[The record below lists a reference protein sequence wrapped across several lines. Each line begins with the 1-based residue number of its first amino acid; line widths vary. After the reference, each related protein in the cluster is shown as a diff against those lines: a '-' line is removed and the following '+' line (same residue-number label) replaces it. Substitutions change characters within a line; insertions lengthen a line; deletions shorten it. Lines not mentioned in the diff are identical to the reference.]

1 MLVTCSSCL
10 TKYHLD
16 DSKISEKGAKVR
28 CSRCKHI
35 FYLAKPPDTKEEV
48 AEDFESF
55 AKYHEELIG
64 PDQRALGISL
74 QEEEKE
80 KEGEKKEEGGL
91 EGEEE
96 KFLFSEQPPEKKED
110 QIFSREYL
118 EEKGAEVKPSQI
130 KKRVGEKGKVWR
142 KRVRPSRSFALLFI
156 ITILVLGLF
165 YLWAEMRAGGKII
178 PYLEYPLKK
187 INQLWNE
194 IWGTEKEGLVVKNLA
209 GYEEKVG
216 EISLYVIEGKI
227 ENQSHETKKHIKV
240 KVVIFDQGRMKVTE
254 KEIFCGRTIDRAGL
268 RNLPSNFFAGEM
280 IIQPQTEQERVT
292 PSGATVPFMILFK
305 DLPAQAKEFKV
316 EIVEAPSL

>member
-1 MLVTCSSCL
+1 MLVTCASCL

-35 FYLAKPPDTKEEV
+35 FYLAQPPDTKEEV

-74 QEEEKE
+74 QEEEEE
-80 KEGEKKEEGGL
+80 KEREKKEEGGL

-96 KFLFSEQPPEKKED
+96 KFLFSEKAPEKKED
-110 QIFSREYL
+110 RISPKEYL
-118 EEKGAEVKPSQI
+118 EEKEAEVQPAQI
-130 KKRVGEKGKVWR
+130 KKKVGVEGKIWR
-142 KRVRPSRSFALLFI
+142 RGIRPSRSFALLLI
-156 ITILVLGLF
+156 ITILVIGLF
-165 YLWAEMRAGGKII
+165 YLWAELRAGGKLS
-178 PYLEYPLKK
+178 PYFEYPLKK

-194 IWGTEKEGLVVKNLA
+194 IWGTEIEGLVVKNLA

-216 EISLYVIEGKI
+216 EFSLYVIEGKV
-227 ENQSHETKKHIKV
+227 ENQSPETKKHIKV

-254 KEIFCGRTIDRAGL
+254 KEIFCGRTLDRAGL
-268 RNLPSNFFAGEM
+268 RSLSSDFFGGEM
-280 IIQPQTEQERVT
+280 IIQPQTEKEMVT
-292 PSGATVPFMILFK
+292 PPGTTVPFMIIFK

-316 EIVEAPSL
+316 DIVEAPGL